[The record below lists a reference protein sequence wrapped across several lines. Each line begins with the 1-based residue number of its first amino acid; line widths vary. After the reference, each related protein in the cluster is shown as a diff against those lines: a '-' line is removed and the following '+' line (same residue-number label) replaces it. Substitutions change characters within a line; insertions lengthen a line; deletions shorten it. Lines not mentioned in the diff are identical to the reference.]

1 MVSTPEAREATSGTA
16 GETVEVGTAEL
27 ASAPRLVANEG
38 VLTDSLGEKMGA
50 VLGTVGLV
58 SAGWVAEEAVVYGS
72 PGEAVTVGRAELASI
87 PEWATHVAVG
97 SS

>member
-1 MVSTPEAREATSGTA
+1 MSASALGTCEVTTSGSSA
-16 GETVEVGTAEL
+16 EVGTAEL
-27 ASAPRLVANEG
+27 ASVPRLVAIEG

-58 SAGWVAEEAVVYGS
+58 SAGWVAEEAVVSGS
-72 PGEAVTVGRAELASI
+72 PGKAVTVGRAELASI
-87 PEWATHVAVG
+87 PEWATRVAAG